1 MFTDNLVAEYAYYKS
16 STMLFDL
23 VLCMKNLQ
31 VIGEI
36 IFHVTHISEFRIQ
49 KYGVDVLSR
58 GNTTKREM
66 VGNNLFSYLY
76 LYMSAFERSKW
87 LLDWVKYWWLK
98 NEILTPLKPEGWFAK
113 VLTCGNFLSLPPP
126 TVDDAL
132 VEQLC

>member
-1 MFTDNLVAEYAYYKS
+1 M
-16 STMLFDL
+16 
-23 VLCMKNLQ
+23 
-31 VIGEI
+31 
-36 IFHVTHISEFRIQ
+36 
-49 KYGVDVLSR
+49 DVLSR

-66 VGNNLFSYLY
+66 VGNNLLSYLY

-98 NEILTPLKPEGWFAK
+98 NQILTPLKPEGWFAK